1 MMTDK
6 VVCPKCGSAQIDEVD
21 CYDTYTCHEGVRM
34 CYIGTCKDCGKEVQ
48 WDEVYQ
54 FIGYDLEVV

>member
-1 MMTDK
+1 MVDK
-6 VVCPKCGSAQIDEVD
+6 VTCPKCGSERIEEID
-21 CYDTYTCHEGVRM
+21 CYDIYTYPKGVKM
-34 CYIGTCKDCGKEVQ
+34 CFVGTCQDCGKEVQ